1 MTRLAMMLSATAAML
16 LAGCTARGGEL
27 PLRSAAELGRDRVS
41 PVDAT
46 YVLGVGDQIALSVYG
61 ETDLS
66 HEYAIN
72 PAGSID
78 VPLIGAVKAQGMTIE
93 QLTAQIRQRL
103 SDGYLRNP
111 SVTGTILTYRPFY
124 ILGEVNKPGQFAYQ
138 SGMTLPS
145 AVALAGG
152 YSYRAQQN
160 YVFIRPENG
169 TEEVRVEASSALA
182 VRPGDTI
189 RVAERFF

>member
-1 MTRLAMMLSATAAML
+1 MSRLVMIVSAMAL
-16 LAGCTARGGEL
+16 LAGCAGRGGDL
-27 PLRSAAELGRDRVS
+27 PLQSASSLGRDQ
-41 PVDAT
+41 AT
-46 YVLGVGDQIALSVYG
+46 PIDSTYQLGVGDQIALTVYG

-66 HEYAIN
+66 HNYAIN
-72 PAGSID
+72 PNGTID
-78 VPLIGAVKAQGMTIE
+78 VPLIGTVKAQGRTVGDVSTE
-93 QLTAQIRQRL
+93 IRQRL

-111 SVTGTILTYRPFY
+111 SVAGTIVTYRPFY
-124 ILGEVNKPGQFAYQ
+124 ILGEVNKPGQYPYQ
-138 SGMTLPS
+138 TGMTLEG

-160 YVFIRPENG
+160 HVFIRPETG
-169 TEEVRVEASSALA
+169 GGEAKVEATPGLA